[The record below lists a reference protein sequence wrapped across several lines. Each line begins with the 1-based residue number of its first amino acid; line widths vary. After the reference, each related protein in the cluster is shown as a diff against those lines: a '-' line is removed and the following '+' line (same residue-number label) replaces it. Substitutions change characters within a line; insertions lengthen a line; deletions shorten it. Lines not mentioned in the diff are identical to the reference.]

1 MKKRGFT
8 LVELLAVI
16 AILAILVI
24 MALPAVLRMFNQAR
38 IDTFSNEV
46 NTILRTAKQQYL
58 LEGGNAQTWTNAD
71 GSTNKLP
78 LTGNSKLKY
87 YVKMNG
93 NGQITKLQVTNGEYQ
108 YSKSGIVEDVV
119 KNDIKIVS
127 ELSEKDKLVLDG
139 TGGERYVY
147 YVGESDLYIGS
158 QLLENITTYDTY
170 QEAISAFG
178 YPFFTRLT
186 VTDQVWCINGS
197 DGWNSCYDNHP
208 MFFSTESEC
217 NDKLP
222 PAPDDGITYTCN
234 PQLADNET
242 IIESYIGFI
251 KDGNVYYLKGNDRAS
266 YAENKQV
273 LINAFGS
280 SNCTGDIAKSNVP
293 KDLFSFILGIRDINA
308 AAPLSLVCSTTEIES
323 KVNSMGYISIKNISN
338 SNFCEIAFGT
348 NSYIYCGPE
357 RK

>member
-1 MKKRGFT
+1 
-8 LVELLAVI
+8 
-16 AILAILVI
+16 

-71 GSTNKLP
+71 GSTKKLP

-127 ELSEKDKLVLDG
+127 ELSEEDKLVLDG

-197 DGWNSCYDNHP
+197 NGWNSCNDASWY
-208 MFFSTESEC
+208 FSTETEC
-217 NDKLP
+217 NNEISSWD
-222 PAPDDGITYTCN
+222 DDGYTYTCN

-251 KDGNVYYLKGNDRAS
+251 KDGNVYYLKGNDWTS

-338 SNFCEIAFGT
+338 SNSCEIAFGT
-348 NSYIYCGPE
+348 NSYIYCGPG
-357 RK
+357 RQ

>member
-16 AILAILVI
+16 AILAVLVI

-71 GSTNKLP
+71 GSTKKLP

-127 ELSEKDKLVLDG
+127 ELSEEDKLVLDG

-147 YVGESDLYIGS
+147 YVG
-158 QLLENITTYDTY
+158 
-170 QEAISAFG
+170 
-178 YPFFTRLT
+178 
-186 VTDQVWCINGS
+186 
-197 DGWNSCYDNHP
+197 
-208 MFFSTESEC
+208 
-217 NDKLP
+217 
-222 PAPDDGITYTCN
+222 
-234 PQLADNET
+234 
-242 IIESYIGFI
+242 
-251 KDGNVYYLKGNDRAS
+251 
-266 YAENKQV
+266 
-273 LINAFGS
+273 
-280 SNCTGDIAKSNVP
+280 
-293 KDLFSFILGIRDINA
+293 
-308 AAPLSLVCSTTEIES
+308 
-323 KVNSMGYISIKNISN
+323 
-338 SNFCEIAFGT
+338 
-348 NSYIYCGPE
+348 
-357 RK
+357 

>member
-1 MKKRGFT
+1 
-8 LVELLAVI
+8 
-16 AILAILVI
+16 

-38 IDTFSNEV
+38 IDTFSNEI

-119 KNDIKIVS
+119 KNDIKVVS
-127 ELSEKDKLVLDG
+127 ELSEEDKLVIDG

-147 YVGESDLYIGS
+147 YVGESELHIGS
-158 QLLENITTYDTY
+158 QLPENITTYDTY

-186 VTDQVWCINGS
+186 VTNQVWCINGS
-197 DGWNSCYDNHP
+197 DGLNSCNDGSRY
-208 MFFSTESEC
+208 FSTETEC
-217 NDKLP
+217 NNEISSWD
-222 PAPDDGITYTCN
+222 DDGYTYTCN

-242 IIESYIGFI
+242 IIKSYIGFI
-251 KDGNVYYLKGNDRAS
+251 KDGNVYYLKGNDWTS

-308 AAPLSLVCSTTEIES
+308 MEVPSLVCSTPEIES
-323 KVNSMGYISIKNISN
+323 YINNMGYISIKNISN